1 MTLEP
6 EVLIIGAGPA
16 GLSAA
21 VEMARRGVRDVVVV
35 DREADAGGMPRFCP
49 HPTFGLPEFWR
60 PMSGPAYAARLRC
73 LVDPRAIRT
82 ATTVTRLSA
91 DLETTIS
98 SEKGEAVLKPRRI
111 LLATGIRE
119 TPRSARL
126 VSGERPLNI
135 LTTGALQRIL
145 AEGRGLPFRHP
156 VIVGT
161 ELVSFSALLS
171 LRDGGAQPVAMIE
184 EGSRIKARRPAD
196 LFARWVT
203 GTPILYG
210 ATVIRINAAADNAA
224 RLASVTISGPD
235 GSNDVVE
242 CDSVVFTGRFTPEAA
257 LLGANDELKDPG
269 SRGPAIDQRWRL
281 GVPGLYAAGNLLRPV
296 ETAGW
301 CAGEGRAA
309 GASIAADIAAPAS
322 RDSRRIAIAAN
333 DPVAFTTP
341 SCITTGEAGGARQVR
356 LGVRVSRAA
365 RGRFVLSAD
374 GKPLWRWAPMSVLPE
389 RRILLSTVLP
399 DLSGIGQFQL
409 RLETG
414 EG

>member
-1 MTLEP
+1 MNLEP

-21 VEMARRGVRDVVVV
+21 AEIARRGVHDVVVV
-35 DREADAGGMPRFCP
+35 DREADAGGMSRFCP
-49 HPTFGLPEFWR
+49 HPTFGLAEFWR
-60 PMSGPAYAARLRC
+60 PMSGPAYAARLRSM
-73 LVDPRAIRT
+73 VDPRAIRT
-82 ATTVTRLSA
+82 ATTVTRLGA

-98 SEKGEAVLKPRRI
+98 SENGEAVLKPRRI

-126 VSGERPLNI
+126 VSGERPRNI

-145 AEGRGLPFRHP
+145 AEGRGLPFRRP

-171 LRDGGAQPVAMIE
+171 LRDGGARPVAMIE
-184 EGSRIKARRPAD
+184 EGSRITARRPAD

-224 RLASVTISGPD
+224 RLVSVTVSRPD
-235 GSNDVVE
+235 GSNEAIE

-269 SRGPAIDQRWRL
+269 SQGPAIDQRWRL
-281 GVPGLYAAGNLLRPV
+281 GAPGLYAAGNLLRPV

-322 RDSRRIAIAAN
+322 RDSRRIAIATN

-341 SCITTGEAGGARQVR
+341 SCIATGETVGAGQVR

-365 RGRFVLSAD
+365 RGRFVLSAA
-374 GKPLWRWAPMSVLPE
+374 GKPLWRSAPMSVLPE
-389 RRILLSTVLP
+389 RRILLSPVLP
-399 DLSGIGQFQL
+399 DLSGIGEFQL